1 MRIKIFISSLSG
13 GGAERVVCN
22 LSNYLSQKHNVTIIT
37 MANGEPDYKLDNSI
51 ERISLDNGNSEN
63 YILKNLKRV
72 IKLRKILKRSDEDI
86 YIVFLKTPSFILLTF
101 RKLIKVP
108 IIVSERADPSTYFNE
123 SKIKT
128 YIMEKLY
135 PKADGFVFQT
145 EDAMNYYLDI
155 IGDKGIVIPNA
166 INEDFL
172 REPYKGLRK
181 KKIVSAG
188 RFTDQKNFTLL
199 IEAFAKVSQI
209 HSDYELVIYGDG
221 PQRDKLQSLTKKLGI
236 SEKVKFPGYVKNFGD
251 HIIDAS
257 LFVLSSNFEGMPNAL
272 MEAMALGLPCISTD
286 CSVGGP
292 RFLIN
297 DGVNGFLTPVGDAE
311 KLTVTMDRV
320 LSNQILATEI
330 GANARK
336 ISDELSYENV
346 YNKWENYLKEVSHLK

>member
-1 MRIKIFISSLSG
+1 MLAHR
-13 GGAERVVCN
+13 N
-22 LSNYLSQKHNVTIIT
+22 LIN
-37 MANGEPDYKLDNSI
+37 
-51 ERISLDNGNSEN
+51 
-63 YILKNLKRV
+63 
-72 IKLRKILKRSDEDI
+72 
-86 YIVFLKTPSFILLTF
+86 
-101 RKLIKVP
+101 VP
-108 IIVSERADPSTYFNE
+108 IIVSERCDPKTRYDT
-123 SKIKT
+123 SKIRKW
-128 YIMEKLY
+128 IMQKLY

-209 HSDYELVIYGDG
+209 HSEYELVIYGDG

-286 CSVGGP
+286 CPAGGP
-292 RFLIN
+292 RYLIK
-297 DGVNGFLTPVGDAE
+297 NGENGYLVKVGDVE
-311 KLTVTMDRV
+311 ELVGVMDRV
-320 LSNQILATEI
+320 LNDTKLQL
-330 GANARK
+330 K
-336 ISDELSYENV
+336 ISNNAKSIVGSLNPEKIYSQ
-346 YNKWENYLKEVSHLK
+346 WENNLINIYMHNK